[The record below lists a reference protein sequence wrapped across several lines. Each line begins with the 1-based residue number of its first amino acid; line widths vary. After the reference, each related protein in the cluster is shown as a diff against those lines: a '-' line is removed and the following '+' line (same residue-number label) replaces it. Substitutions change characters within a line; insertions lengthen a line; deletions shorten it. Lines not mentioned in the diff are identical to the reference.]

1 VALNARVKVTA
12 GDLVQSDE
20 VRSGGSYLSQNDLR
34 LHFGLGTH
42 ARADKVE
49 VTWSSGVKEILANLA
64 VDRFYV
70 VQEGK
75 GIVSTHPPAAPPAFT
90 H

>member
-1 VALNARVKVTA
+1 VKVTA
-12 GDLVQSDE
+12 ADLVQEDE

-42 ARADKVE
+42 PRADKVE
-49 VTWSSGVKEILANLA
+49 VTWPSGAKEVLPNLP

-75 GIVSTHPPAAPPAFT
+75 GIVSTHPAAVSPTLA